1 GPVRLRPVRPTGF
14 RLQPRHLLRR
24 RRHRRFPSHAPSP
37 ESLRRTESEIRPV
50 GNPAQTCLEPDS
62 KGYVLAV
69 RLIARWMAAR
79 VTKAA
84 RVSARFSSSFARR
97 RFRPN
102 QGKVRSPPQRRGD
115 TTKPFLSS
123 DRLTISMRRLGILA
137 RASVTW
143 RAL

>member
-1 GPVRLRPVRPTGF
+1 RADE
-14 RLQPRHLLRR
+14 LQYQGKKGIVPMSHHLDTPL
-24 RRHRRFPSHAPSP
+24 A
-37 ESLRRTESEIRPV
+37 
-50 GNPAQTCLEPDS
+50 AQNGQLFIDDLYVFSEPDS

-84 RVSARFSSSFARR
+84 RVSARFSWSFARR
-97 RFRPN
+97 RLRPN
-102 QGKVRSPPQRRGD
+102 QEKVRSTTQRRGA